1 MTDGPGPCPS
11 HNLWPL
17 QAPGTAPLKET
28 RGKGKGLVHFV
39 VDAGTN
45 LEGLASKGFASP
57 AWQRTEA
64 GAGQTQEIINPNQ
77 ALPSQ
82 EAPAGSC
89 HKKILS
95 PRAPRAAGGGLRP
108 PPLSPQPS
116 ASTSIS
122 CDNLQTE
129 DQLASPPRPG
139 SGSTPAPPRPRPRAP
154 AAGGPGTEQFPS
166 PSSPP
171 WARPDRLSL
180 CHTHPEKLRAR
191 WDRTSG
197 VRSSTRGRPAGTRE
211 GPRP

>member
-139 SGSTPAPPRPRPRAP
+139 SGSTPAPPRPRPGPSCRRPRHRAIP
-154 AAGGPGTEQFPS
+154 LALLSALGPSGQIKP
-166 PSSPP
+166 
-171 WARPDRLSL
+171 LS
-180 CHTHPEKLRAR
+180 HTPRKAQGQMGQDK
-191 WDRTSG
+191 WCQIIDP
-197 VRSSTRGRPAGTRE
+197 RPAGRD
-211 GPRP
+211 